1 MKYDVVSQHDL
12 IAHALGKKDS
22 IEEPEEQQKKKP
34 EKDIPKPK
42 PAPPAPAKKTKPSP
56 KPTPEPA
63 KKPAPV
69 PLAKK
74 APAPAPAKAD
84 PVVYDVK
91 IDAQITAEPKRDST
105 PAPKKEKKAESHDL
119 KPKEDKH
126 AKIAPVH
133 HEVVEMM
140 PLAVSKKP

>member
-56 KPTPEPA
+56 KSTPEPA

-74 APAPAPAKAD
+74 APAPAKAD

-91 IDAQITAEPKRDST
+91 IDAQITAEPKKDSA
-105 PAPKKEKKAESHDL
+105 PAQKKEKKAESHDL